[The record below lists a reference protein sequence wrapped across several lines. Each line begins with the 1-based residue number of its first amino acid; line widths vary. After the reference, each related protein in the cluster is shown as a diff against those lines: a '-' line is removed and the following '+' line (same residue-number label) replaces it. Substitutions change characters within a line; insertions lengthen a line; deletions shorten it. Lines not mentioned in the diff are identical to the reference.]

1 MRRPWRYL
9 LLAAL
14 LLALAGC
21 RAERAADFNDV
32 GWQALAQGD
41 HRAAIAAFER
51 SIKLDPSAQAHLGL
65 GMAYDLKGDFDQALL
80 NLNQAIALDADNAQ
94 AYYCRGNVR
103 GSLGDYTGALGDFG
117 RTIALDPGHARAY
130 LSRGATM
137 IELGSYVRARDD
149 LTRALALTDD
159 PALRTQIESA
169 LRAIDRH

>member
-1 MRRPWRYL
+1 
-9 LLAAL
+9 
-14 LLALAGC
+14 
-21 RAERAADFNDV
+21 
-32 GWQALAQGD
+32 
-41 HRAAIAAFER
+41 
-51 SIKLDPSAQAHLGL
+51 
-65 GMAYDLKGDFDQALL
+65 MAYDLKGDFDQALL